1 MKIDYFKETD
11 SMYIEFLD
19 KTATFIVAINDNID
33 VDLDENENLIGI
45 DIHSQASKF
54 NLNDLEFKNVPQ
66 IKNIKFG

>member
-19 KTATFIVAINDNID
+19 KTATSTVAINDNIAI
-33 VDLDENENLIGI
+33 DLDEDENLIGI